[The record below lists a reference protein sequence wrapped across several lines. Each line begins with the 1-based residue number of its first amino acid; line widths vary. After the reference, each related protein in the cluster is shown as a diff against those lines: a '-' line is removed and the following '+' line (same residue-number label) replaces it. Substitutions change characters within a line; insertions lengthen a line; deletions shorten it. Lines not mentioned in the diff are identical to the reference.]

1 MIPADLSSVLEPVSG
16 DAPCGSDLEYDPA
29 FGELDRLAE
38 GKPEQQ
44 MGNTI
49 VPAQEPDWKQV
60 QRKAIDL
67 LKRSKD
73 LRPTVHL
80 TRSLLRTDGW
90 SGLAEALTTLHG
102 LVERYWEGLYPSLDP
117 EDDEGRPAAGRL
129 NVLNTLSDTVV
140 VAAIRNLPLVSSRT
154 LGRFSL
160 KDLEIATNEA
170 PPDKNMATPP
180 TMANIDGAA
189 QDCDVNELEATLGAV
204 KKASAAVVELERA
217 LEEKADAGTGTFSRL
232 SSLLRKADGFLTPR
246 LAQRKPDAAGASDAG
261 GGAETTGA
269 AAGTP
274 LPRGGGRGGPI
285 SSREDVTKALDEIAA
300 YYAKYEPASP
310 IPLFMAR
317 CKRLVMMSFF
327 DIVKELAPDGLQQV
341 QVLVGQSPSE

>member
-1 MIPADLSSVLEPVSG
+1 MIPADLNSVLEPVSA
-16 DAPCGSDLEYDPA
+16 DAPCGPDLEYDAA
-29 FGELDRLAE
+29 FGELERMAE

-44 MGNTI
+44 MGDTI

-60 QRKAIDL
+60 QRKAIDV

-73 LRPTVHL
+73 LRPAIHL
-80 TRSLLRTDGW
+80 TRSLLRTDAW
-90 SGLAEALTTLHG
+90 AGLAEGLTTLQG
-102 LVERYWEGLYPSLDP
+102 LVEQYWDGLYPALDP
-117 EDDEGRPAAGRL
+117 DDNNDPTMRL
-129 NVLNTLSDTVV
+129 NNLATLSDTPVLN
-140 VAAIRNLPLVSSRT
+140 AIRNTPLVSSRT

-160 KDLEIATNEA
+160 KDLDIANNEA

-189 QDCDVNELEATLGAV
+189 QDCDLSEMEATLDAV
-204 KKASAAVVELERA
+204 KKAAAAVAGLDRVLS
-217 LEEKADAGTGTFSRL
+217 EKADAPPGTFGKL
-232 SSLLRKADGFLTPR
+232 SALFRKADNFLAPR
-246 LAQRKPDAAGASDAG
+246 LAQRKPDAAGVSESAGDAAASTGASAPVARG
-261 GGAETTGA
+261 GGA
-269 AAGTP
+269 
-274 LPRGGGRGGPI
+274 RGPI

-327 DIVKELAPDGLQQV
+327 DLVKELAPDGLQQV

>member
-29 FGELDRLAE
+29 FGELERMAE

-44 MGNTI
+44 MGDTI

-60 QRKAIDL
+60 QRKAIDV

-73 LRPTVHL
+73 LRPAVHL
-80 TRSLLRTDGW
+80 TRSLLRTDAW
-90 SGLAEALTTLHG
+90 AGLAEALTTLQG
-102 LVERYWEGLYPSLDP
+102 LVEQYWEGLYPALDP
-117 EDDEGRPAAGRL
+117 DDDNDPTMRL
-129 NVLNTLSDTVV
+129 NILATLSDTPVLN
-140 VAAIRNLPLVSSRT
+140 AIRNTTLVSSRT

-160 KDLEIATNEA
+160 KDMEIANNEA

-189 QDCDVNELEATLGAV
+189 QDCDLNEMEATYGAV
-204 KKASAAVVELERA
+204 KKAAAAVAGLDQVLS
-217 LEEKADAGTGTFSRL
+217 EKADASPGTFAKVTA
-232 SSLLRKADGFLTPR
+232 LLRKAENFLAPR
-246 LAQRKPDAAGASDAG
+246 LAQRKPDAAGDSAG
-261 GGAETTGA
+261 ATA
-269 AAGTP
+269 APVA
-274 LPRGGGRGGPI
+274 RGGGRGPI

-327 DIVKELAPDGLQQV
+327 DIVKELAPEGLRQV
-341 QVLVGQSPSE
+341 EVLVGQSPSE